1 MSQLMGAVNRTKRR
15 RMWLGLRRAWLLQTV
30 TFTMLA
36 SCQLANLGTWLM
48 WLFLSTSGHCLRSQ
62 NYFSLRLIGASEEQ
76 IPLVNR

>member
-1 MSQLMGAVNRTKRR
+1 MSQLMGTVNRTR

-36 SCQLANLGTWLM
+36 SYQLANLGTWLM
-48 WLFLSTSGHCLRSQ
+48 WLFFSTSGHCFRSR
-62 NYFSLRLIGASEEQ
+62 NYFSLRLIGASEET